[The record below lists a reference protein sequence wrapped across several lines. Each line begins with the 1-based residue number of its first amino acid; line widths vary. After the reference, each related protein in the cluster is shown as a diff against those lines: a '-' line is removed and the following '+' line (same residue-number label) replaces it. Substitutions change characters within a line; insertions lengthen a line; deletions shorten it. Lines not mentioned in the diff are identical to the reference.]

1 VRVSDGSLQRYSGRV
16 RKVWATYCFIQTGEL
31 PRDIYAFTDD
41 FPASTVVEGMRV
53 AFCLTFTMFGPLAFN
68 IELLL

>member
-1 VRVSDGSLQRYSGRV
+1 
-16 RKVWATYCFIQTGEL
+16 VWATYCFIQTGEL